1 PQKVQKRPYEKK
13 GLAPFEKP
21 AYSSPLAA
29 KHSAETQV
37 AVVELSG
44 GEAGVGRVCGRL
56 GGWRLA
62 VNRVVV
68 GSELTDKNSST
79 SC

>member
-1 PQKVQKRPYEKK
+1 MKSSSTRHDK
-13 GLAPFEKP
+13 GVANLQEP

-37 AVVELSG
+37 AVVVLGG
-44 GEAGVGRVCGRL
+44 GEAGLERVCGRL

-62 VNRVVV
+62 GDSVVV
-68 GSELTDKNSST
+68 GSALVDKNSST